1 MEKKMPLYPCI
12 RDSKPLRE
20 AYARFLENEAARA
33 LGRKTQKVPCVPVH
47 LEGPFESI
55 TNYEIVTVVIYEN
68 RPSLVLL
75 MDIDGKQQFVVVD
88 PLEDS
93 NQYRVTAIDRKI
105 DHRDPLGT
113 IQRLLRL

>member
-1 MEKKMPLYPCI
+1 MPLYPCI
-12 RDSKPLRE
+12 RDSMPLRE

-33 LGRKTQKVPCVPVH
+33 LGRKTQRVPYVPVY

-55 TNYEIVTVVIYEN
+55 ANYEIVAAVIYEH

-88 PLEDS
+88 PLESS
-93 NQYRVTAIDRKI
+93 NQYRVTAIDRRI
-105 DHRDPLGT
+105 DRRDPLGT
-113 IQRLLRL
+113 IQRLVKR